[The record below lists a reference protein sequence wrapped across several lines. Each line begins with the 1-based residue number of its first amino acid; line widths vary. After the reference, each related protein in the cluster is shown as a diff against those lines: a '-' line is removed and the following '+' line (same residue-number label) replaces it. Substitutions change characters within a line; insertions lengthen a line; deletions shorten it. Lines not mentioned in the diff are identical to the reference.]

1 MKNPFFTFPF
11 LGVFSILVILGAGL
25 LGGSRMFYELVDLN
39 SEPWGDEDV
48 VLMVSINCEP

>member
-1 MKNPFFTFPF
+1 MRNPFFTFPF

-39 SEPWGDEDV
+39 SELWGDEDV
-48 VLMVSINCEP
+48 VLMVSIN